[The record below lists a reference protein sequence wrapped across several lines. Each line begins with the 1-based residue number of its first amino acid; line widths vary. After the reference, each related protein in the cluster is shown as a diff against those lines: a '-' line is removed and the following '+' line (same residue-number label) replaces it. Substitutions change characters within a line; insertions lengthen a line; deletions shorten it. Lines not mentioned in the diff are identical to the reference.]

1 MTANVMR
8 SKRRGCL
15 IALGVATVILLCG
28 AFLVYRAL
36 DPDALRGVAE
46 GRLSA
51 VFGERVTI
59 GRMRVA
65 LFPPAVTGTDVSIG
79 TRSKGAA
86 PSVGVRRIRIVPQW
100 RTLLSKPVVIDAVE
114 IEGLAVALLRDRDGR
129 WVLPG
134 ASRGGASAGGAGG
147 AMTGVPGLP
156 GGPGTAPVAVRSV
169 RLRDGRL
176 VVVDAAPSAA
186 KGPREVGAITDI
198 DARLEEG
205 PNGVATAS
213 MDAKLGS
220 SPVTGRLE
228 SRQQGLSAELHAPSI
243 RNSDLPTV
251 FALLGS
257 SMPAGLSIQEPAP
270 LDLTLQ
276 IARAT
281 GALTA
286 SGGLRARTVRFGTLE
301 VGTVSAPFR
310 VAHDSVIVDPLAFSA
325 YRGTGRA
332 TLRVQYGKAPAS
344 WTLDTRT
351 DRVDINALLS
361 AATTARDRLL
371 GTGRVAGGLQGTAQ
385 APFDRHITGTL
396 DITVSD
402 GVIRNF
408 ALLAGLNRALRITGG
423 DARDTKFQRLS
434 ATIAIAHGV
443 LRTTNLLLE
452 AGELSA
458 TGAGTITFER
468 AIDMTG
474 TAVFSREASAR
485 MIATVKEISGAK
497 NERGEVEVPFGI
509 TGTTDNPQFSVKM
522 DQILGRALKKEIQRN
537 LKKGLDQ
544 LFRKPQP

>member
-1 MTANVMR
+1 M
-8 SKRRGCL
+8 
-15 IALGVATVILLCG
+15 ALAVAGVILLVG
-28 AFLVYRAL
+28 AFVVYRAL

-46 GRLSA
+46 SQLTA

-65 LFPPAVTGTDVSIG
+65 LFPPAVTGTDVRIG
-79 TRSKGAA
+79 MRTRGAA
-86 PSVGVRRIRIVPQW
+86 PSLGVRRIRILPQW

-114 IEGLAVALLRDRDGR
+114 IDGLAVALLRDRDGR

-134 ASRGGASAGGAGG
+134 ASRAGPSAGSAGG
-147 AMTGVPGLP
+147 TGTGIPGLP
-156 GGPGTAPVAVRSV
+156 GGPVTAPVAVRSV

-176 VVVDAAPSAA
+176 LVVDAGASGA
-186 KGPREVGAITDI
+186 KGPREVAAITDI
-198 DARLEEG
+198 DARLAEG
-205 PNGVATAS
+205 PNGAVTAS

-228 SRQQGLSAELHAPSI
+228 TRQQGLAAELHAPSI
-243 RNSDLPTV
+243 RNSDLLAV

-257 SMPAGLSIQEPAP
+257 SMPAGLSIEDPAP

-281 GALTA
+281 GAMTA
-286 SGGLRARTVRFGTLE
+286 SGGLRAATVRFGTLQ
-301 VGTVSAPFR
+301 VGQVSAPFR
-310 VAHDSVIVDPLAFSA
+310 VAHDSVVVDPLRFSA
-325 YRGTGRA
+325 YRGTGGGR
-332 TLRVQYGKAPAS
+332 LGVQYGKTPAS
-344 WTLDTRT
+344 WTLETRA

-385 APFDRHITGTL
+385 APFDRHVAGTI
-396 DITVSD
+396 DVTISD
-402 GVIRNF
+402 GVIKNF
-408 ALLAGLNRALRITGG
+408 PLLAGLNRALRITGG

-434 ATIAIAHGV
+434 ATVAIAHGV
-443 LRTTNLLLE
+443 LRTTNLQLE
-452 AGELSA
+452 AGELGA
-458 TGAGTITFER
+458 TAAGTITFER
-468 AIDMTG
+468 AIDMAG

-485 MIATVKEISGAK
+485 MIAAVKEISGAK

-509 TGTTDNPQFSVKM
+509 SGTTDNPQFSVKM

-537 LKKGLDQ
+537 LKKGLEQ
-544 LFRKPQP
+544 LFRKPKP

>member
-1 MTANVMR
+1 M
-8 SKRRGCL
+8 
-15 IALGVATVILLCG
+15 ALAFAAVILLFG
-28 AFLVYRAL
+28 AFVVYRAL

-46 GRLSA
+46 ARLIA

-65 LFPPAVTGTDVSIG
+65 LFPVPAVAGTDIRIG
-79 TRSKGAA
+79 MRTEGAA
-86 PSVGVRRIRIVPQW
+86 PSVGVRRIRILPQW

-114 IEGLAVALLRDRDGR
+114 IEGLAVALLRDSDGR

-134 ASRGGASAGGAGG
+134 ASRGAPSAGGTGG
-147 AMTGVPGLP
+147 TVTGIPGLP
-156 GGPGTAPVAVRSV
+156 GGPATAPVAVRSV

-176 VVVDAAPSAA
+176 VVVDAGARGA
-186 KGPREVGAITDI
+186 KGPWEVAAITDI

-205 PNGVATAS
+205 PNGAGTAS

-220 SPVTGRLE
+220 SRVTGRLE
-228 SRQQGLSAELHAPSI
+228 TRQQGLSAELHAPSI
-243 RNSDLPTV
+243 RNSDLPAV

-257 SMPAGLSIQEPAP
+257 SMPAGLSIQDPAP

-286 SGGLRARTVRFGTLE
+286 SGRLRAATVRFATLE
-301 VGTVSAPFR
+301 VGQASAPFR
-310 VAHDSVIVDPLAFSA
+310 VAHDSVVVDPLGFSA
-325 YRGTGRA
+325 YRGTGVG

-344 WTLDTRT
+344 WTLETRA

-371 GTGRVAGGLQGTAQ
+371 GTGRVAGSLQGTAQ
-385 APFDRHITGTL
+385 APFDRHITGTI
-396 DITVSD
+396 DVTISD

-408 ALLAGLNRALRITGG
+408 PLLAGLNRALRITGG
-423 DARDTKFQRLS
+423 DSRDTKFQRLS
-434 ATIAIAHGV
+434 ATVAIAHGV
-443 LRTTNLLLE
+443 MRTTNLQLE

-458 TGAGTITFER
+458 TAAGTITFER
-468 AIDMTG
+468 VIDMTG
-474 TAVFSREASAR
+474 AAVFSREASVR
-485 MIATVKEISGAK
+485 MIASVKEISGAK

-509 TGTTDNPQFSVKM
+509 SGTTDNPQFSVKM
-522 DQILGRALKKEIQRN
+522 DQILARALRKEIQRN
-537 LKKGLDQ
+537 LKKGLEQ
-544 LFRKPQP
+544 LFRKPKP